1 MARAPYQVFYENLNR
16 LYNAFKAVFGGGGGG
31 FLRVLFS
38 MIIRKGAIDASS
50 SDEVITFMRR
60 NDENARKALLK
71 MFRPDWV

>member
-1 MARAPYQVFYENLNR
+1 MRISTGFTTPSKRYL
-16 LYNAFKAVFGGGGGG
+16 GGGG